1 MINIKH
7 LTFSQDM
14 INIKKYVSQRVVIV
28 VVVLMVVLKDF
39 SRYVGLRD
47 LQQDFERQKWA
58 CALLDIGPLG
68 GGRGEGV
75 QQKLGP
81 CHYFFQPIPLF
92 HFLTPLI

>member
-1 MINIKH
+1 MRGTKHTKCSILTIFDIGRDMINIKH

-68 GGRGEGV
+68 GR
-75 QQKLGP
+75 
-81 CHYFFQPIPLF
+81 
-92 HFLTPLI
+92 